1 MRNQVQMADYSN
13 QTANKLPEYNS
24 GVDIPDTEQN
34 RGLDTKSDGDNSAP
48 ITITLMNI
56 DETLIQYLDQRIRPL
71 VTQDNR
77 QVKVPIIYGNP
88 ERWKSVQTDGVLRD
102 YKGKIQLPLI
112 MLRRSGM
119 KKSIDRNSSVN
130 KYLERTFETGW
141 NKYNP
146 YDRFAAVNGIKP
158 VKKYITTVTPDYFD
172 LTYECVIWTEY
183 MEQMNKLI
191 EQVSF
196 EDDEY
201 WGDRNRYKFRT
212 RIDEYK
218 MDNSLPVEKDRLIKT
233 TFTLNVS
240 AYLLPERMVDKH
252 GRLMQTTQERFS
264 VKKVVTFTETETR

>member
-1 MRNQVQMADYSN
+1 MADYSK
-13 QTANKLPEYNS
+13 QTSDKLPVHNT
-24 GVDIPDTEQN
+24 GVNTPDTNQN
-34 RGLDTKSDGDNSAP
+34 RGLDTKSDSDNQTAV
-48 ITITLMNI
+48 TVTLMNI
-56 DETLIQYLDQRIRPL
+56 DETLIKYLNERIRPL
-71 VTQDNR
+71 VSQDKR

-88 ERWKSVQTDGVLRD
+88 ERWKSVQKDGVFRD

-119 KKSIDRNSSVN
+119 KKNLSKNSPVN
-130 KYLERTFETGW
+130 KYLEREFETGW

-158 VKKYITTVTPDYFD
+158 VKQRLVTITPDYFD

-196 EDDEY
+196 EDDEF
-201 WGDRNRYKFRT
+201 WGDRNQYKFRT

-218 MDNSLPVEKDRLIKT
+218 IENILPVEKDRLVKT
-233 TFTLNVS
+233 SFTLNVS
-240 AYLLPERMVDKH
+240 AYLLPERMVDRYGK
-252 GRLMQTTQERFS
+252 LMQTSQQRFTT
-264 VKKVVTFTETETR
+264 KKTIVFTGVVEG